1 MKSRHGLGHPHGC
14 HKRQGKDADDIV
26 AAPPTGQ
33 GAGHSKQEVAVKS
46 EATGS

>member
-1 MKSRHGLGHPHGC
+1 MKMPSRIRPPHGC

-26 AAPPTGQ
+26 AAPHTGQ

-46 EATGS
+46 KANGS